1 MPKTIFDYVNAPV
14 IAAYVNELGSN
25 QIPYLGELLFPA
37 KKKVGIDLKWV
48 VRLLRPKRWTV
59 TAAYLLILG

>member
-37 KKKVGIDLKWV
+37 KKKSAL
-48 VRLLRPKRWTV
+48 T
-59 TAAYLLILG
+59 